1 MNGYTIPH
9 YKTERGA
16 RMYICMDGWMY
27 IKQAVGSVGLQAASA
42 AIKQNNRNT
51 YS

>member
-16 RMYICMDGWMY
+16 RMDIWMVVWMY
-27 IKQAVGSVGLQAASA
+27 IKQAVGSVGL
-42 AIKQNNRNT
+42 
-51 YS
+51 